1 MVDLNQQADFATDQ
15 SQKPS
20 PFAVVAA
27 DSYTLLLIVGVIVL
41 IISFAG
47 LTFFWLNYYGGLA
60 PKPVFGKVTAVS
72 QRSIRI
78 DIGSNQGLTKDSR
91 LLVLRRGAFLADLS
105 VLNAEPDT
113 AAALAEDNMADMI
126 ASGDTVVFSPLPQ
139 P

>member
-1 MVDLNQQADFATDQ
+1 M
-15 SQKPS
+15 
-20 PFAVVAA
+20 
-27 DSYTLLLIVGVIVL
+27 

-47 LTFFWLNYYGGLA
+47 LTFFWLNYYGGPA
-60 PKPVFGKVTAVS
+60 PKPVFGKVTTVS
-72 QRSIRI
+72 QRNIRI
-78 DIGSNQGLTKDSR
+78 DIGSNQGLIKGSK

-113 AAALAEDNMADMI
+113 AAALAENNMTDMI

>member
-1 MVDLNQQADFATDQ
+1 MVDLNQQADFITKQ

-20 PFAVVAA
+20 RFALIPV
-27 DSYTLLLIVGVIVL
+27 DSYTLLLVVGLIVL
-41 IISFAG
+41 FISFAG

-78 DIGSNQGLTKDSR
+78 DIGSNQGLSKDSE

-105 VLNAEPDT
+105 VLSTEPDT
-113 AAALAEDNMADMI
+113 AAAVAEENMADLI
-126 ASGDTVVFSPLPQ
+126 ASGDTVVFSPLGQ